1 MKFLHLGDLHIG
13 KLLYEFD
20 LIEDQRYIFDQI
32 IEIAVDKKVD
42 GILIA
47 GDVYDKTIP
56 SENAVRLFDY
66 FLCQLEAKKLK
77 TFIISGNH
85 DSDERLNFGSSLFES
100 KGVYISSKFNGK
112 LYKRE
117 FEDQSG
123 KVNVYLL
130 PYVKGSQVKHFYPD
144 EKIENYND
152 AVKAIIKRANI
163 NTDERNILVAH
174 QFVGGKEKLPN
185 LAGSEGVAVKNVGT
199 VEIISSECFDDFDY
213 VALGHIHSGQSVGRE
228 EVRYSG
234 SPLKYSLSEIDDDK
248 SVPIITLGQKGK
260 VDIEF
265 AELKPLRN
273 LRHIKG
279 KLNVVLDDNNIS
291 DEDDYIY
298 MTLTDEDFVND
309 AIGIVRQYYKNTVKL
324 NFENSYTQEN
334 GQIEIKDV
342 AENKPFNEV
351 ISDFYHQVYG
361 CDINEEELGIMLE
374 IAREVGVVNETN

>member
-1 MKFLHLGDLHIG
+1 MRFLHLGDLHIG
-13 KLLYEFD
+13 KSLYEFD

-117 FEDQSG
+117 FEDPNG

-144 EKIENYND
+144 EKIDNYND

-185 LAGSEGVAVKNVGT
+185 LAGSEGVAVQNVGT

-248 SVPIITLGQKGK
+248 SVPIITFGKKGK

-265 AELKPLRN
+265 VELKPLRN

-279 KLNVVLDDNNIS
+279 KLNVVLNDDNIS

-298 MTLTDEDFVND
+298 MTLTDEDFIND

-324 NFENSYTQEN
+324 NFENSYTKEN
-334 GQIEIKDV
+334 QQLDIKDV

-361 CDINEEELGIMLE
+361 CEINDEELGIMLE

>member
-1 MKFLHLGDLHIG
+1 MRFLHLGDLHIG
-13 KLLYEFD
+13 KSLYEFD

-56 SENAVRLFDY
+56 SENAVRLLDY

-117 FEDQSG
+117 FEDPNG

-144 EKIENYND
+144 EKIDNYND

-185 LAGSEGVAVKNVGT
+185 LAGSEGVAVQNVGT

-248 SVPIITLGQKGK
+248 SVPIITFGQKGK

-265 AELKPLRN
+265 VELKPLRN

-279 KLNVVLDDNNIS
+279 KLNVVLNDDNIS

-298 MTLTDEDFVND
+298 MTLTDEDFIND

-324 NFENSYTQEN
+324 NFENSYTKEN
-334 GQIEIKDV
+334 QQLDIKDV

-361 CDINEEELGIMLE
+361 CEINDEELGIMLE

>member
-13 KLLYEFD
+13 KSLYEFD
-20 LIEDQRYIFDQI
+20 LIEDQRYIFNQI

-117 FEDQSG
+117 FEDPNG

-130 PYVKGSQVKHFYPD
+130 PYVTGSQVKHFYPD
-144 EKIENYND
+144 EKIDNYND

-185 LAGSEGVAVKNVGT
+185 LAGSEGVAVQNVGT

-248 SVPIITLGQKGK
+248 SVPIITFGQKGK

-265 AELKPLRN
+265 VELKPLRN

-279 KLNVVLDDNNIS
+279 KLNVVLNDDNIS

-324 NFENSYTQEN
+324 NFENSYTKEN
-334 GQIEIKDV
+334 QQLDIKDV

-361 CDINEEELGIMLE
+361 CEINDEELGIMLE
-374 IAREVGVVNETN
+374 IAREVGVVYETN